1 MEDSLI
7 AAILALL
14 IILVWRKG
22 EEYMSFKSDIANR
35 ALPLNAHEVNIHFK
49 DSDFNQID
57 SKLAPSV
64 MLSGGP
70 PTVQH

>member
-14 IILVWRKG
+14 IILAWRKG
-22 EEYMSFKSDIANR
+22 EEYTSFKSQIAN
-35 ALPLNAHEVNIHFK
+35 LDVLNAREANIHFK
-49 DSDFNQID
+49 DSDFNQMD